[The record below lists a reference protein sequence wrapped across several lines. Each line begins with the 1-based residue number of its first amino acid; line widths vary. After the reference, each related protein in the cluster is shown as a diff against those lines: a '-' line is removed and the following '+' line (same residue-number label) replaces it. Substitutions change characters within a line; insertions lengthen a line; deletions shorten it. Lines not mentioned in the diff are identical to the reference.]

1 MHILYYEI
9 YEKNSCVLHYEMEG
23 VNIRGY
29 YILGWR
35 KHGVFVFGSQSYF
48 ITIEGSEGHG
58 HRRMGRPHLSGTYV
72 PLTLRKRSSVH
83 LSINI
88 VTLV

>member
-1 MHILYYEI
+1 MK
-9 YEKNSCVLHYEMEG
+9 KNSCVLHYEMDG
-23 VNIRGY
+23 VNIRSY

-48 ITIEGSEGHG
+48 ITIEGSSDVKLEGHG

>member
-48 ITIEGSEGHG
+48 ITM
-58 HRRMGRPHLSGTYV
+58 RA
-72 PLTLRKRSSVH
+72 PLT
-83 LSINI
+83 
-88 VTLV
+88 